1 MTNETGMDIFKAFSD
16 LSRMDKED
24 FARYVVNN
32 LANRSRERLL
42 FYLAADFL
50 EFIQGNND
58 FTTKQIKKLVSL
70 GINLGKEWTLQNLLD
85 CLPLRVDRVPQTKW
99 IRVVN
104 PNEEYEE
111 CLDSDGDYPNIS
123 GHFDHFCDVWAMGVR
138 LRQGGNQ
145 RSQATRY
152 QLYRGGNQDGGILY
166 RERINMTNV

>member
-70 GINLGKEWTLQNLLD
+70 GINLGEEWTLQNLLD
-85 CLPLRVDRVPQTKW
+85 CLVCLCVWTECRRQNGFGLSTRTKNMKNAW
-99 IRVVN
+99 TATETIRTS
-104 PNEEYEE
+104 
-111 CLDSDGDYPNIS
+111 LDIWPYLCSMDDGCS
-123 GHFDHFCDVWAMGVR
+123 T
-138 LRQGGNQ
+138 
-145 RSQATRY
+145 STR
-152 QLYRGGNQDGGILY
+152 R
-166 RERINMTNV
+166 

>member
-1 MTNETGMDIFKAFSD
+1 MIPFLLISTLISFLILISAWVDYCRIKKLRHDIDVLSEELEQLKDGFMTNETGMDIFKAFSD
-16 LSRMDKED
+16 LPRMDKED

-85 CLPLRVDRVPQTKW
+85 CLPLRVGRAPQTKW
-99 IRVVN
+99 VRVDN
-104 PNEEYEE
+104 PNEEY
-111 CLDSDGDYPNIS
+111 
-123 GHFDHFCDVWAMGVR
+123 
-138 LRQGGNQ
+138 
-145 RSQATRY
+145 
-152 QLYRGGNQDGGILY
+152 
-166 RERINMTNV
+166 